1 LVATGVFGRFG
12 FVVANA
18 NQGREDPA
26 NTVPVMTAQ
35 TREEKTEEGID
46 ARQLVRGAFTDEVD
60 EYLRTQV

>member
-18 NQGREDPA
+18 NQGRENPA

-46 ARQLVRGAFTDEVD
+46 ARQLVRGALTDEVD
-60 EYLRTQV
+60 EYLRA